1 MSMTVEELKAKLD
14 KSNLDSDTII
24 ELTRY
29 IDVSQKITDF
39 IEDNRPTEV
48 NTDWE
53 RGCAYALD
61 EVEKLCITE

>member
-1 MSMTVEELKAKLD
+1 MNMKLRKYKTNILYGGKD
-14 KSNLDSDTII
+14 MNDVI
-24 ELTRY
+24 E
-29 IDVSQKITDF
+29 KILEF

-61 EVEKLCITE
+61 EIEKLINENK

>member
-1 MSMTVEELKAKLD
+1 MTTKEIKTKLD

-29 IDVSQKITDF
+29 IDGHQAIADF
-39 IEDNRPTEV
+39 IEENRPTEV

-61 EVEKLCITE
+61 EIEKLCITE